1 MFPPGSAMFL
11 RMFAVVVKIR
21 RKQPSPDYSFLRAQT
36 CFLLKK
42 RRTDAVCN
50 AWKTWAHRERCLVE
64 ARQVPCHGPMW
75 CKSCH
80 HPIAIGVRKDIFRET
95 PTACG
100 VSVFMFFI
108 VTAHVSV
115 ACVKCEKQRVFEVKD
130 TGDDWQAI
138 LSELIV
144 LKSDNLPVADIHRAW
159 CPVAHARL
167 RMQV

>member
-1 MFPPGSAMFL
+1 MFPLGSAMFL

-21 RKQPSPDYSFLRAQT
+21 RNQPSPDYSFQRAQT
-36 CFLLKK
+36 RFLLKK
-42 RRTDAVCN
+42 RRTDAARN
-50 AWKTWAHRERCLVE
+50 TGKTWAHRERCLFD
-64 ARQVPCHGPMW
+64 ARQVPCRGPIR

-80 HPIAIGVRKDIFRET
+80 HPIAIGMRKDICRET

-100 VSVFMFFI
+100 VSVFMFFF
-108 VTAHVSV
+108 VTIHVS
-115 ACVKCEKQRVFEVKD
+115 AICVKCEKQRVFEVKD
-130 TGDDWQAI
+130 AGDDWQAI